1 MFSPM
6 FSVGPDDLM
15 RPPHAPS
22 AAAAGPARLFSIWEI
37 TSWSLPMAPEHLRRV
52 LAAHPDLP
60 QGQAG
65 SEGGTR
71 WFSAAD
77 IARLRTHFAGPTQRP
92 RWLPR
97 RPETARA
104 PLITLAQPLGRA
116 GRSRAGLT
124 LAVGAALSGWRVLLI
139 EADPAGSLA
148 PVLGCDGAGDG
159 VLSILAREAAQTLR
173 RLNEGR
179 FNRGEVPLPVDDLL
193 ARAQGLRLSSL
204 IRPTRWPGLDLLAP
218 AVLGLAETDLASGL
232 ALADLRIGDW
242 RQMLRGWQP
251 WGALARALDE
261 GASSL
266 RAGYDLILCDPGP
279 GLGPLALSMLA
290 SADVLLAP
298 LPPGGADR
306 LAKGLESLGTAMA
319 LVQTEAQMTARAL
332 GTPAP
337 DMGWRSLAVLPMGA
351 GAPALPPGFAAKP
364 GVHLLPAALPDSPL
378 PAAHL
383 YDIDYRSL
391 GRLAYAP
398 LRAGTEAALAGLMA
412 HLAGLWDQDVTLQG
426 QLPLPSA

>member
-1 MFSPM
+1 MALRPQDLTGFDATPLGASP
-6 FSVGPDDLM
+6 
-15 RPPHAPS
+15 PPAP
-22 AAAAGPARLFSIWEI
+22 PRRFSIWEI
-37 TSWSLPMAPEHLRRV
+37 TSWILPMAPEHLRRV

-65 SEGGTR
+65 TEGGTR
-71 WFSAAD
+71 WFTAPD
-77 IARLRTHFAGPTQRP
+77 IARLRAHFAGPTQRP

-104 PLITLAQPLGRA
+104 PLITLAQPLGRS
-116 GRSRAGLT
+116 GRSRAALT
-124 LAVGAALSGWRVLLI
+124 LAVGASLAGWRVLMI
-139 EADPAGSLA
+139 EADPAGTLA
-148 PVLGCDGAGDG
+148 RTLRCDGAGDG

-193 ARAQGLRLSSL
+193 ASAQGLRLNSL
-204 IRPTRWPGLDLLAP
+204 IRPSRWPGLDLLAP
-218 AVLGLAETDLASGL
+218 ADPGLAETDLGGSGL

-261 GASSL
+261 AGPASL
-266 RAGYDLILCDPGP
+266 RGRYDFILCDPGP

-298 LPPGGADR
+298 LRPGGADR
-306 LAKGLESLGTAMA
+306 LTLGLEALGAAMA
-319 LVQTEAQMTARAL
+319 LVQSEAQMTARAL
-332 GTPAP
+332 GQGAP
-337 DMGWRSLAVLPMGA
+337 DMGWRSLAVLAMGA
-351 GAPALPPGFAAKP
+351 GSPALPAGFAAKP
-364 GVHLLPAALPDSPL
+364 GVHLLSAALPDSPGG
-378 PAAHL
+378 ASHL

-426 QLPLPSA
+426 QFLLSST